1 MKEQKYVSGQYCIDI
16 CCPVHE
22 KLKGLE
28 GDEYVNKKNE
38 LCTDCAT
45 WKFYTWL
52 RDNNWRIVKTVPEM
66 SAKSLA
72 AAIKGIDPVRVED
85 LTMDEILCL

>member
-22 KLKGLE
+22 ELKSLE
-28 GDEYVNKKNE
+28 DDEYVNKKNE
-38 LCTDCAT
+38 LCAD
-45 WKFYTWL
+45 
-52 RDNNWRIVKTVPEM
+52 WRIVKTVPEM